1 MSKSTIIHTLIILA
15 ALLAGVASAG
25 QTAPAQVE
33 PRAYMPLIRAGD
45 TWRPAL
51 NTSWQIQY
59 SGTPIDQS
67 VDAAMYD
74 IDLFDS
80 EASLVA
86 ALHAQGRKVIC
97 YMSAGSWEDWRPD
110 QGAFPP
116 AVLGKDY
123 VGWPGEK
130 WLDIRRIDLL
140 GPIMQA
146 RLDQCKSKGFDG
158 VDPDNLDG
166 YNNDTGFPL
175 TYADQVA
182 YNTWLANEAHARG
195 LAIGLKNDPEQ
206 IADLLPFFDWA
217 LTESCFDQGWC
228 DQLTPFIA
236 AGKPVFDIEYT
247 DSGIT
252 TGQFCAQANAM
263 NINAILKHRELDGWR
278 EACR

>member
-1 MSKSTIIHTLIILA
+1 MPTSTIIYTSTILA
-15 ALLAGVASAG
+15 ALIAWAAGAAG
-25 QTAPAQVE
+25 AAPAALT
-33 PRAYMPLIRAGD
+33 PRAYLPLVQAGGF
-45 TWRPAL
+45 WRPAL
-51 NTSWQIQY
+51 NTSWQVQY

-67 VDAAMYD
+67 VGAAMYD
-74 IDLFDS
+74 IDMFDS
-80 EASLVA
+80 DAGLVA

-97 YMSAGSWEDWRPD
+97 YLSAGSWEDWRPD

-123 VGWPGEK
+123 TGWPGEK

-140 GPIMQA
+140 APIMQA
-146 RLDQCKSKGFDG
+146 RLDQCQAKGFDG
-158 VDPDNLDG
+158 VDPDNLNG
-166 YNNDTGFPL
+166 YTNDTGFPL
-175 TYADQVA
+175 TYDDQVA
-182 YNTWLANEAHARG
+182 YNTWLADQAHARG
-195 LAIGLKNDPEQ
+195 LAIGLKNDTEQ
-206 IADLLPFFDWA
+206 IDDLLPVFDWV

-228 DQLTPFIA
+228 DDTIPFIT

-263 NINAILKHRELDGWR
+263 NINAILKHRELDAWR